1 VVNGERRSRE
11 IMSFVDS
18 MKELRDI
25 DFAEL
30 DIQQI
35 GIWPTPVKNLLLVTV
50 VILILILG
58 YLLKVQNLRQQYQTA
73 VTKETALL
81 DQYRTKAFQA
91 ANLEAYRAQ
100 MIELDNTFGAL
111 LKQLPKDTEV
121 PGLLED
127 ITEVAYGSGL
137 SMQAISLQPEQV
149 SEFYVELPIKIDVT
163 GDYHDF
169 GSFVSGVAA
178 LPRIVTLHNYAIQ
191 QADNGLLN
199 MVIEAKTYRYK
210 AEASQ

>member
-1 VVNGERRSRE
+1 
-11 IMSFVDS
+11 MSFVES
-18 MKELRDI
+18 IKELKDI
-25 DFAEL
+25 DFADL

-35 GIWPTPVKNLLLVTV
+35 GIWPAPVKTLLLVAV
-50 VILILILG
+50 AIVILILG
-58 YLLKVQNLRQQYQTA
+58 YFVKVQDLRQQYQA
-73 VTKETALL
+73 AASKETVLL
-81 DQYRTKAFQA
+81 DQYGTKAFQA
-91 ANLEAYRAQ
+91 ANLEAYRVQ
-100 MIELDNTFGAL
+100 MIELDDTFGAL

-137 SMQAISLQPEQV
+137 SMKAISLQPEQV

-178 LPRIVTLHNYAIQ
+178 LPRIVTLHNYSIK
-191 QADNGLLN
+191 QANSGLLN

>member
-1 VVNGERRSRE
+1 
-11 IMSFVDS
+11 MSFVES
-18 MKELRDI
+18 IKELKDI
-25 DFAEL
+25 DFADL

-35 GIWPTPVKNLLLVTV
+35 GIWPAPVKTLLLVAV
-50 VILILILG
+50 AIVILILG
-58 YLLKVQNLRQQYQTA
+58 YFVKVQDLRQQYQA
-73 VTKETALL
+73 AASKETVLL
-81 DQYRTKAFQA
+81 DQYGTKAFQA
-91 ANLEAYRAQ
+91 ANLAAYRVQ
-100 MIELDNTFGAL
+100 MIELDDTFGAL

-137 SMQAISLQPEQV
+137 SMKAISLQPEQV

-178 LPRIVTLHNYAIQ
+178 LPRIVTLHNYSIK
-191 QADNGLLN
+191 QADSGLLN

>member
-1 VVNGERRSRE
+1 
-11 IMSFVDS
+11 MSFVDS

-35 GIWPTPVKNLLLVTV
+35 GIWPTPVKNLLLVAV

-178 LPRIVTLHNYAIQ
+178 LPRIVTLHNYAIK

>member
-1 VVNGERRSRE
+1 
-11 IMSFVDS
+11 MQFLDS
-18 MKELRDI
+18 IKELKDI

-35 GIWPTPVKNLLLVTV
+35 GAWPTALKTLLVALILV
-50 VILILILG
+50 VILILG
-58 YLLKVQNLRQQYQTA
+58 YFLKVQDIMQQTQHAVRQETQLLQQYQS
-73 VTKETALL
+73 
-81 DQYRTKAFQA
+81 KAFLA
-91 ANLEAYRAQ
+91 ANLDAYRQQ
-100 MIELDNTFGAL
+100 MIELDETFGAL

-137 SMQAISLQPEQV
+137 SMKSISLEPEKV
-149 SEFYVELPIKIDVT
+149 SEFYVELPIRIDVT

-169 GSFVSGVAA
+169 GSFVSGVAS
-178 LPRIVTLHNYAIQ
+178 LPRIVTLHDYAIKQ
-191 QADNGLLN
+191 SDASQLN

-210 AEASQ
+210 AEAE

>member
-1 VVNGERRSRE
+1 
-11 IMSFVDS
+11 MSFVES
-18 MKELRDI
+18 IKELRDI
-25 DFAEL
+25 EFAEL

-35 GIWPTPVKNLLLVTV
+35 GIWPTPVKNLLLVAV

-178 LPRIVTLHNYAIQ
+178 LPRIVTLHNYAIK
-191 QADNGLLN
+191 QADNGRVN

>member
-1 VVNGERRSRE
+1 
-11 IMSFVDS
+11 MSFVDS